1 MIDHS
6 KAIQET
12 LHSIGFDKNKS
23 YPHKH
28 SFSLLPEEE
37 RVRPN
42 SQDLEQDYWTD
53 NVLEND

>member
-28 SFSLLPEEE
+28 SFSLLPVED

-42 SQDLEQDYWTD
+42 SQDLPDTD
-53 NVLEND
+53 WYVKDPE